1 MSQDVAARLAAA
13 LDTLARDSN
22 KSSDSHPRI
31 HRIVIKID
39 PIDPL
44 DWLRANSRTDGIYW
58 QDRDDSA
65 RVAAIGEADSVTIT
79 DALDLQEALRRI
91 TRTLKRVDTGIRYF
105 GGLRF
110 DPERPESLRDNRWD
124 RFAIARFVLPRFE
137 IIADDG
143 KCYLACNFLAE
154 ETGTTAIAKIIE
166 ATRQLS
172 FDPLTAKAETPP
184 LLARADS
191 PDRAQWNDLIAD
203 MLKSFTHGDCDK
215 LVLAR
220 RTTLEFGNAVDPWH
234 LLKRLRDL
242 NKHCF
247 VFGFQPDQSATFIG
261 ASPEQLY
268 SRTDNGILTEALAG
282 TRPAVADKSADNAFA
297 AELLE
302 SSKDRREHELV
313 VDGVAAAL
321 DRVCERYSIT
331 ESHGLLR
338 LQSLQH
344 LITRFEGQLRSNID
358 DCQLL
363 SELHPTPAVGGTPG
377 DRAVEQLRTLEPIDR
392 GWYAGPVGWIGAD
405 RAEFAVAIRSALIH
419 DRQIDIFAGAGIV
432 GGSEAD
438 IEWIEVENKII
449 PFLILLYSGRP

>member
-1 MSQDVAARLAAA
+1 MNQDVAARLSAA
-13 LDTLARDSN
+13 LDTFTHDRTS
-22 KSSDSHPRI
+22 SSDSHPRI
-31 HRIVIKID
+31 HRIVIDID

-44 DWLRANSRTDGIYW
+44 DWLRANSQNDGIYW

-65 RVAAIGEADSVTIT
+65 RIAAIGEADSVTIT
-79 DALDLQEALRRI
+79 NHGDLQEALRRI
-91 TRTLKRVDTGIRYF
+91 TRTLKRADPGIRYF

-110 DPERPESLRDNRWD
+110 DPERPESRRDNRWD

-137 IIADDG
+137 IIAADG

-154 ETGTTAIAKIIE
+154 ETGTTATAKIIE
-166 ATRQLS
+166 AARQLR
-172 FDPLTAKAETPP
+172 FDPLSAPSETPP

-203 MLKSFTHGDCDK
+203 MLKAFTRGECDK

-247 VFGFQPDQSATFIG
+247 VFGFQPDRSATFIG
-261 ASPEQLY
+261 ASPERLY
-268 SRTDNGILTEALAG
+268 SRTADRILTEALAG
-282 TRPAVADKSADNAFA
+282 TRPAVADKSADSAFA

-302 SSKDRREHELV
+302 SAKDRREHELV

-331 ESHGLLR
+331 ESRGLLR

-344 LITRFEGQLRSNID
+344 LITRFEGQLRNHVD

-363 SELHPTPAVGGTPG
+363 SALHPTPAVGGTPG
-377 DRAVEQLRTLEPIDR
+377 DRRR
-392 GWYAGPVGWIGAD
+392 
-405 RAEFAVAIRSALIH
+405 RAPAST
-419 DRQIDIFAGAGIV
+419 
-432 GGSEAD
+432 
-438 IEWIEVENKII
+438 
-449 PFLILLYSGRP
+449 